1 MAKKP
6 KAIEL
11 VFRAQPAMAL
21 LLEVMKS
28 QKGMEGD
35 LFAPRHS
42 KMAGRRKGDSE
53 AQGPQVTEGEVT
65 RWLLE
70 LHVLVSMH

>member
-11 VFRAQPAMAL
+11 VFKAQPAMAL

-28 QKGMEGD
+28 KEGYQD
-35 LFAPRHS
+35 DKFVKDIESWLTSARELLD
-42 KMAGRRKGDSE
+42 RKGN
-53 AQGPQVTEGEVT
+53 
-65 RWLLE
+65 RI
-70 LHVLVSMH
+70 